1 MSNSTPGTVAHQAPL
16 SVGFSRRDSWSG
28 LPCPPPGD
36 LPDLGIEALSP
47 ALQIASVSYVPPE
60 KSKSLPIFK
69 INLFLLEGKLLYNFV
84 LVSAIQQHESAV
96 GIHISEELMLW
107 NCGVAEHSWEILR
120 SKAIQPVHRKGNQSW
135 RFIGRMDA
143 EAETPILWLPD
154 AKSWLTGR
162 DSDAGKDWR
171 WEEKGTRE
179 DEMAGWH
186 HRLDRYEFE

>member
-1 MSNSTPGTVAHQAPL
+1 MSNSTPGTIAHQAPL
-16 SVGFSRRDSWSG
+16 SVGFSRQDSWSG

-36 LPDLGIEALSP
+36 LPHLGIKGLSP

-107 NCGVAEHSWEILR
+107 NCGVGEHS
-120 SKAIQPVHRKGNQSW
+120 
-135 RFIGRMDA
+135 
-143 EAETPILWLPD
+143 
-154 AKSWLTGR
+154 
-162 DSDAGKDWR
+162 
-171 WEEKGTRE
+171 
-179 DEMAGWH
+179 
-186 HRLDRYEFE
+186 